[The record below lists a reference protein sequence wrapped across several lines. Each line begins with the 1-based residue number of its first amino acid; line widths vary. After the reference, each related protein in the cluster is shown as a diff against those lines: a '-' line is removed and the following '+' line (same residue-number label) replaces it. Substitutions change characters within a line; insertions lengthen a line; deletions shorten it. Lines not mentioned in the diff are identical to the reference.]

1 MSKEQRQISLT
12 YTVGGECLVR
22 PGKYTSAEVEV
33 KHAGTE
39 KEEVTVKKPLKVIE
53 EPVIKQ
59 AKVNVTLRPSF
70 VEEALQ
76 PPHKPPYM
84 KIERWLKT
92 YKGAIAQRWNTLT
105 DEQKI
110 KISIQQYVRDMN
122 GTEFDFILA

>member
-12 YTVGGECLVR
+12 YVVGGECLVR
-22 PGKYTSAEVEV
+22 PGKYTLADVEV

-39 KEEVTVKKPLKVIE
+39 NEVVTVKKPLEVIE
-53 EPVIKQ
+53 EPIIKK
-59 AKVNVTLRPSF
+59 AKVNVTLGSSF

-84 KIERWLKT
+84 KVERWLKT
-92 YKGAIAQRWNTLT
+92 YKGAIAQKWHTLT

-110 KISIQQYVRDMN
+110 SISVQQYVRDMN
-122 GTEFDFILA
+122 GTEFDFLLA